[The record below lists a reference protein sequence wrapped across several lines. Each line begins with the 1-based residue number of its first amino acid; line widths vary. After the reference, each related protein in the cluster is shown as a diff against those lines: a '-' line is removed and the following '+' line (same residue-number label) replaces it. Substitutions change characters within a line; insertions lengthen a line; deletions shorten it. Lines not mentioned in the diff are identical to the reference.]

1 MANDFITAE
10 VIEVQEFFDLA
21 DKYEV
26 NSVPKTVMNDNGE
39 VLGAVPESV
48 FLSKAMESYNNS

>member
-1 MANDFITAE
+1 MVNDYITAE
-10 VIEVQEFFDLA
+10 VIEVQEFVNLA

-26 NSVPKTVMNDNGE
+26 SSVPKTVMNDNGE

-48 FLSKAMESYNNS
+48 FLSKAMESYNS

>member
-1 MANDFITAE
+1 MVNDYITAE
-10 VIEVQEFFDLA
+10 VIEVQEFINLS

-26 NSVPKTVMNDNGE
+26 SSVPKTVMNDNGE

-48 FLSKAMESYNNS
+48 FLSKAMESYNS